1 MKFHLI
7 RCDSHGWTVW
17 DAEPPLFK
25 DERQRLECRGGHLF
39 TADTRNLPIYEADPK
54 DIPDKIGMSDRE
66 KGELLKHAKKIGS
79 S

>member
-25 DERQRLECRGGHLF
+25 DERQRLECKGGHLF
-39 TADTRNLPIYEADPK
+39 TADTRNLPIYEAIRSTYQTK
-54 DIPDKIGMSDRE
+54 S
-66 KGELLKHAKKIGS
+66 A
-79 S
+79 